1 MNTPLKFDHEKRPNF
16 QFEHPDSRTY
26 YEDLAS
32 RTLRSIIRHRRLIAL
47 AVALSFAFACITI
60 PMLPRKYTAQALI
73 YPDLFSRDQGKV
85 TALASVDA
93 NAIVTGEARLIHSD
107 AFLRAVVRR
116 LGEDAPKPHSW
127 PAILEWVRAILLP
140 ETRNHSEFDRTVA
153 MLRNKVVI
161 MNDTR
166 SYLISISFTGASPEE
181 AARIVDSFAIEYAHE
196 KAAQRRVD
204 RVNFAEFELQRQRT
218 VYGDKHPK
226 TLQALEER
234 DAARAAANL
243 QVNARD
249 EPGDGQSIQLA
260 EPDQTPT
267 SPNGFVILVLS
278 LLSGLLVGVGLA
290 IWLDHKE
297 SRQTQKVV
305 SPSHPL

>member
-26 YEDLAS
+26 YEDLARS
-32 RTLRSIIRHRRLIAL
+32 TLRSIVRHRRLITW
-47 AVALSFAFACITI
+47 AVALSFALACITI

-73 YPDLFSRDQGKV
+73 SPDLFSRDQGKV

-93 NAIVTGEARLIHSD
+93 NAIVTGEARLVHSD
-107 AFLRAVVRR
+107 AFLRAVVRS
-116 LGEDAPKPHSW
+116 LGQDAPKPHAW
-127 PAILEWVRAILLP
+127 PAILEWFRAILLP
-140 ETRNHSEFDRTVA
+140 ETRTHSEFDRTVA
-153 MLRNKVVI
+153 MLRNKVAV

-181 AARIVDSFAIEYAHE
+181 AARVVDGFALEYAHE
-196 KAAQRRVD
+196 KAAQRRGD
-204 RVNFAEFELQRQRT
+204 RVNFAEFDLQRQRA

-243 QVNARD
+243 RVNAQD
-249 EPGDGQSIQLA
+249 ETVDGQSIQLA
-260 EPDQTPT
+260 EPNQTPT

-278 LLSGLLVGVGLA
+278 LLSGLAVGIGLA
-290 IWLDHKE
+290 IRLDHKE
-297 SRQTQKVV
+297 SKRMQKVV
-305 SPSHPL
+305 YPSHPQ